1 MSTRTRMEPAEPDPL
16 ANEEELIM
24 HLESDQLVAETA
36 RPVAPAQLGR
46 RAVVGL
52 WCLRVF
58 AILVS
63 AMVIYTFIA
72 RLH

>member
-1 MSTRTRMEPAEPDPL
+1 MSIETPP
-16 ANEEELIM
+16 EEELIM
-24 HLESDQLVAETA
+24 HLERDQLVAETA

-46 RAVVGL
+46 RAIVGL
-52 WCLRVF
+52 WGLRIF

-63 AMVIYTFIA
+63 AMVVYTFIA